1 MHIHAHTPAHK
12 HTHALTH
19 AGKHPLH
26 VCVFAQTAC
35 LSLSLTHPTFLQPT
49 ATCRMVEMVTFV
61 ASWYD
66 CTSKQ
71 SGYVQLPVREDSE
84 KSVDQKDAFGSLAF
98 RNYDLMLI
106 DSLCLFVLSYLICFV
121 QQCYCKWG
129 VFKRQIMWNCY
140 SSVLDY
146 RQFYYGVVKAIHQ
159 RCFWMVLADG
169 ACGHEKK
176 YVCTRNELLMLHW
189 LAVV

>member
-19 AGKHPLH
+19 AGTHPLH

-35 LSLSLTHPTFLQPT
+35 LSLSLPPHLV
-49 ATCRMVEMVTFV
+49 ATCRGNFCCLVVEMVTFV

-84 KSVDQKDAFGSLAF
+84 KSVDRKDAIGSLAF
-98 RNYDLMLI
+98 CNYDLILI
-106 DSLCLFVLSYLICFV
+106 VSLLLFLLSVVIVLQHDRYFNVSVRPKNSMFNVLMFCFGV
-121 QQCYCKWG
+121 ERFDVTFFLLWTMQQ
-129 VFKRQIMWNCY
+129 
-140 SSVLDY
+140 
-146 RQFYYGVVKAIHQ
+146 AIFDVSA
-159 RCFWMVLADG
+159 R
-169 ACGHEKK
+169 
-176 YVCTRNELLMLHW
+176 
-189 LAVV
+189 